1 MVHNNHIKGRANK
14 LYLFNEMR
22 ITDYEEN
29 GYYSNPEARYITVRA
44 IGGGRFVEVS
54 RSRIARNGNVVTD
67 QLGAN
72 PEPHHHSAG
81 ATVCRGIQAAE
92 CNLCGFRPDDCWE
105 GFQQIRHGE
114 WREHV
119 GMEEGIHGR
128 RSCGVCW

>member
-22 ITDYEEN
+22 VTDYEEN

-81 ATVCRGIQAAE
+81 TTVCRGH
-92 CNLCGFRPDDCWE
+92 P
-105 GFQQIRHGE
+105 
-114 WREHV
+114 
-119 GMEEGIHGR
+119 GR
-128 RSCGVCW
+128 RVQSLRIPTGRLLGGLSADPPWRMERTCRNGGGNSR

>member
-1 MVHNNHIKGRANK
+1 MSSLINLA
-14 LYLFNEMR
+14 R
-22 ITDYEEN
+22 ILN
-29 GYYSNPEARYITVRA
+29 
-44 IGGGRFVEVS
+44 
-54 RSRIARNGNVVTD
+54 RIIILPGLPCA
-67 QLGAN
+67 
-72 PEPHHHSAG
+72 E
-81 ATVCRGIQAAE
+81 GIQAAE